1 MTELSTFKVDS
12 EAAYRVGFLIL
23 ENFTMMSLASAMEPI
38 RMANH
43 LSGKRLY
50 DWKLIGATT
59 EQVMSS
65 GGVKIVPDVS
75 LLSPSEFDLVLVVAG
90 INVKDALNADII
102 RWLRSMSKKV
112 QMIGGL
118 CTGAYALARAGLLDG
133 YSTSAHWE
141 CLAALQEEY
150 PLVYCNNHLFTFD
163 RNRMTCT
170 GGDVPL
176 HMMIH
181 LVASQRG
188 QAIANGII
196 DMFVCER
203 IRDSHEPQRLRMESK
218 LFATQPK
225 LATAVQ
231 LMEANIEELIDLSE
245 VASYSGI
252 SRRQLERLF
261 LTNLSVTPSRFY
273 LKLRL
278 ERAKQLLTQT
288 SCSVVEISTMCG
300 FVSAPHF
307 SRCYRKHMGCSPT
320 GERENRNGFGAGIVL
335 TEESA
340 GLVPSQS
347 DSALGKARRET
358 SFGRLSE

>member
-1 MTELSTFKVDS
+1 
-12 EAAYRVGFLIL
+12 
-23 ENFTMMSLASAMEPI
+23 
-38 RMANH
+38 
-43 LSGKRLY
+43 
-50 DWKLIGATT
+50 
-59 EQVMSS
+59 
-65 GGVKIVPDVS
+65 
-75 LLSPSEFDLVLVVAG
+75 
-90 INVKDALNADII
+90 
-102 RWLRSMSKKV
+102 
-112 QMIGGL
+112 
-118 CTGAYALARAGLLDG
+118 
-133 YSTSAHWE
+133 
-141 CLAALQEEY
+141 
-150 PLVYCNNHLFTFD
+150 
-163 RNRMTCT
+163 
-170 GGDVPL
+170 
-176 HMMIH
+176 MMIH

-218 LFATQPK
+218 LFANQPK

-340 GLVPSQS
+340 GLVLSQS
-347 DSALGKARRET
+347 DSALEKARRET
-358 SFGRLSE
+358 SFGKLAE